1 MQTVLYE
8 KASALSNEQGHAHLL
23 LVYSWTSKGKPAL
36 RTTAFP
42 GCFNS
47 LWAILAVVSSQ
58 GMLVPICLLWE
69 VNSSHEWGP
78 WGWGWSSWAQE
89 PMVSVL
95 SCLLCR
101 CLTLQKGDCVLADGR

>member
-1 MQTVLYE
+1 MCRQCSMRKQVRSQMNRATLI
-8 KASALSNEQGHAHLL
+8 SCLSTAGPQRENRHSDL
-23 LVYSWTSKGKPAL
+23 
-36 RTTAFP
+36 TAFP

-58 GMLVPICLLWE
+58 GMLVPVCLLWE

-78 WGWGWSSWAQE
+78 WGWSSWAQE

-95 SCLLCR
+95 SCLLRR
-101 CLTLQKGDCVLADGR
+101 CLTLQKGDCVLASGR